1 MGEDKMSKFSKE
13 WEGGETNVL
22 GRIVSTIKPQQP
34 LRYKLSLVIKRI
46 ESQTQVLERA
56 ITTMNERD
64 KSLFSKV
71 VEAYSEHD
79 MKRATV
85 YANELAELRKTINL
99 MSNAKLALERVV
111 LRLGTITHLGN
122 AAAVIAPV
130 MEILKD
136 VRSGI
141 AGLMPSA
148 EQELG
153 AIMTM
158 LDEIMIESGQMMGV
172 GVGVELVSEEAQKIL
187 EEAALIAEEKAK
199 EKFPELVAS
208 KAAEA
213 ESESL
218 PK

>member
-1 MGEDKMSKFSKE
+1 MSKFSKE
-13 WEGGETNVL
+13 WEGTGGN
-22 GRIVSTIKPQQP
+22 IVDRVVEAVRPHQP
-34 LRYKLSLVIKRI
+34 LRYKLSLAIKRI
-46 ESQTQVLERA
+46 EAQAQVLEGA
-56 ITTMNERD
+56 INNMSQRD

-99 MSNAKLALERVV
+99 MSNAKLALDRVA

-130 MEILKD
+130 LEILKD

-141 AGLMPSA
+141 AGIMPGA
-148 EQELG
+148 EHELN

-158 LDEIMIESGQMMGV
+158 LDEVMIESGQIAGI
-172 GVGVELVSEEAQKIL
+172 GLGLEPVSEEAQKII
-187 EEAALIAEEKAK
+187 EEAALVAEERMK
-199 EKFPELVAS
+199 EKFPELVTS
-208 KAAEA
+208 KGAET
-213 ESESL
+213 ESEKIS
-218 PK
+218 

>member
-1 MGEDKMSKFSKE
+1 MSRFSRE
-13 WEGGETNVL
+13 WEGAGGGLANRVM
-22 GRIVSTIKPQQP
+22 GAVKPQQP
-34 LRYKLSLVIKRI
+34 LRYKLSLAIKRV
-46 ESQTQVLERA
+46 ESQVQALEGA
-56 ITTMNERD
+56 INNMMQRD

-99 MSNAKLALERVV
+99 MSNARLALERVA
-111 LRLGTITHLGN
+111 LRLNTITHLGN

-130 MEILKD
+130 LEILKD

-141 AGLMPSA
+141 AGLMPNA

-153 AIMTM
+153 AIMTL
-158 LDEIMIESGQMMGV
+158 LDEIMIESGQMTGA
-172 GVGVELVSEEAQKIL
+172 GISFEPTSEDAQKIL
-187 EEAALIAEEKAK
+187 EEAALVAEERMK

-208 KAAEA
+208 KSAEA
-213 ESESL
+213 ESEKIS
-218 PK
+218 